1 MEVTDFGKIRRN
13 KPKHK
18 AEVSM
23 QTGFPSPATHY
34 METSVDLSEV
44 LVKNREA
51 TFYVRIS
58 GSSWEAFQIYKN
70 DVLIIDRS
78 LDFVK
83 GKTALVVKD
92 GNFEV
97 MKYPYRIDSERGEV
111 EPFDLWGVITHVIHQ
126 L

>member
-1 MEVTDFGKIRRN
+1 
-13 KPKHK
+13 
-18 AEVSM
+18 M

-83 GKTALVVKD
+83 GKTALVVKE
-92 GNFEV
+92 GHFEV
-97 MKYPYRIDSERGEV
+97 MEYPYASQKEYKEV